1 MLRSRKRITRKQLRK
16 PDQFLTL
23 TAWFF
28 RFLEQHR
35 TRIIAIIAL
44 LTVVA
49 LALWGWNIHQ
59 TRQARLAAQAYQVAL
74 QEYHKGQYK
83 DALDLLQRVN
93 APRGSI
99 YNSLALLYQAQSHL
113 ALNLPSEAIPLLQEF
128 LKRDPEESYI
138 QQAAYLTL
146 GYAQEMAGQCQQA
159 IEAFSQAT
167 KLSGPRE
174 EEAILAN
181 ARCST
186 QIGQLTE
193 AIKYY
198 REYLSSFPGSS
209 REVEISIRIRQL
221 EARSGKESSESKK

>member
-1 MLRSRKRITRKQLRK
+1 MLRSRKRITRKELRK

-23 TAWFF
+23 TAWSF

-44 LTVVA
+44 LTVVT
-49 LALWGWNIHQ
+49 LALWGWNIHR
-59 TRQARLAAQAYQVAL
+59 TRQVRLAAQAYQVAL
-74 QEYHKGQYK
+74 EAYHEGQFEN
-83 DALDLLQRVN
+83 ALDLLQRVN

-99 YNSLALLYQAQSHL
+99 YSSLVLLYRAQSHL
-113 ALNLPSEAIPLLQEF
+113 ALNRPSEAIPIVQEF

-138 QQAAYLTL
+138 QQVAFLTL
-146 GYAQEMAGQCQQA
+146 GYAQEMAGQCQLA

-167 KLSGPRE
+167 NLLGPRE

-186 QIGQLTE
+186 QIGRLTE
-193 AIKYY
+193 AVRYY

-209 REVEISIRIRQL
+209 RQVEISIRIREL
-221 EARSGKESSESKK
+221 EAKSGKESSESKK